1 MKDKLFLVMIL
12 DDEHLVRE
20 LLKRSINWNEMG
32 MTIAAE
38 ASGTME
44 ALDMV
49 EEFHPDIIFVDICM
63 PIIDGMEF
71 SRRVLEKYPQIKIII
86 LTGHD
91 EFEYAKESIKI
102 GVTDFLLKP
111 INTDEIQKVLLR
123 IRKKIE
129 KEKLFKN
136 EYKKLKEQI
145 EENFPYLKEKF
156 YNDLLFGSLSE
167 TEIKE
172 KLTYY
177 SIEFEFQNFQIA
189 VIEPSHLSGKENQKE
204 ENLLILRLQ
213 CLEIIKKYF
222 NDNQHIS
229 TFFGLQGNII
239 LLKNNP
245 DLEISQ
251 YCETIKN
258 NLMNRLDCSICI
270 GIGNITN
277 CLSGI
282 SISYNEANIALKYKV
297 IEGKNNV
304 ILFSDIDLSE
314 REENIVLTEHL
325 VDLGFYLR
333 AGVYDKTSELIDIIL
348 NQHCAD
354 TDIQSIRV
362 SASNIISVI
371 LNIMI
376 QGKINSS
383 TIFQYGKQPYDYV
396 FKIETLPE
404 MKSYLKKLT
413 DLIVKSINTI
423 QSKKTCKLVNNV
435 IDYLQEHFC
444 NPELTQYVVAE
455 EFNINSS
462 YLSRKFKQ
470 ETKQTFVD
478 YLSRLRIEK
487 AIMFFKETD
496 KKNYE
501 IAEEVG
507 IADPHYFSI
516 FFKKHMN
523 MSISDYRKKIN
534 FKNNS

>member
-1 MKDKLFLVMIL
+1 MKDRSLLVMIL
-12 DDEHLVRE
+12 DDEYLVRE
-20 LLKRSINWNEMG
+20 LLKNSIIWDEMG

-44 ALDMV
+44 ALDIV
-49 EEFHPDIIFVDICM
+49 EEVQPDIVFVDICM
-63 PIIDGMEF
+63 PIMDGLEF

-91 EFEYAKESIKI
+91 EFEYAKESVKI

-111 INTDEIQKVLLR
+111 INTDEIKKVLLR
-123 IRKKIE
+123 IRE
-129 KEKLFKN
+129 NVEEEKLIKK
-136 EYKKLKEQI
+136 EYSELKRQI

-167 TEIKE
+167 TEIE
-172 KLTYY
+172 KKLPYY
-177 SIEFEFQNFQIA
+177 SISFKSLNFQIA
-189 VIEPSHLSGKENQKE
+189 VIESTYSSTRETSNE

-222 NDNQHIS
+222 NDNQNIFS
-229 TFFGLQGNII
+229 FTGLKGNIV
-239 LLKNNP
+239 LLMNNP
-245 DLEISQ
+245 DLDISQ

-270 GIGNITN
+270 GVGNRTN
-277 CLSGI
+277 CLSDI
-282 SISYNEANIALKYKV
+282 SLSYNEANIALKYKV

-304 ILFSDIDLSE
+304 ILFSDIYLSKK
-314 REENIVLTEHL
+314 EENFALTEHL
-325 VDLGFYLR
+325 IDLAFYLR
-333 AGVYDKTSELIDIIL
+333 AGVYDKTSESIDIIL

-376 QGKINSS
+376 EGKINSS
-383 TIFQYGKQPYDYV
+383 NIFQYGKQPYDYI

-413 DLIVKSINTI
+413 DLLVNSINTI
-423 QSKKTCKLVNNV
+423 QSKKTCKLVNKIKV
-435 IDYLQEHFC
+435 YLQEHFC
-444 NPELTQYVVAE
+444 NSELTQYIVAE

-501 IAEEVG
+501 IADEVG

-516 FFKKHMN
+516 FFKKYMN

-534 FKNNS
+534 FNNN